1 MKKLKKYLPVIICLT
16 TFYACS
22 EENGREP
29 LSENRGKPAPV
40 TEVKARRIPGG
51 AVLSYK
57 IPDTDDL
64 LAVKAVYTTSDGKQG
79 EVMASYFVD
88 TLKLEGFADTLQH
101 TATLYAV
108 SRAQVLSDPETVT
121 FKPLESSLSKVMKTV
136 RIAADFGGAVF
147 RWKNKDRALLNFDL
161 LAENDRGEMVVT
173 NVLQNRLDSMVYS
186 VRGFAPEPRKFAV
199 NISDQWGNQSG
210 PIYPE
215 GESLTPIYEEKLDK
229 SKMQFLHLLGD
240 SDYNGWGG
248 MDIFML
254 DDDLSTFGHSS
265 WMDGWPAYT
274 TIDLG
279 KKAFLSRIVVH
290 QRLYESMYYNNV
302 NWKKFKVY
310 KSLPETP
317 AYDPA
322 GGWEEVMECEIE
334 KPSGMPVNE
343 CTSEDIRQAKKG
355 HDFSFPR
362 QMEAIRYIRIAATEN
377 WVGGGYGF
385 ASEIT
390 FYGSYAE

>member
-1 MKKLKKYLPVIICLT
+1 MKKYLSVILCLVA
-16 TFYACS
+16 FYACS
-22 EENGREP
+22 EEDARQP
-29 LSENRGKPAPV
+29 LSGSRGKPAPV
-40 TEVKARRIPGG
+40 TEAKARPIPGG
-51 AVLSYK
+51 AIISYK

-64 LAVKAVYTTSDGKQG
+64 LAVKAVYTLSNGKQG

-88 TLKLEGFADTLQH
+88 TLKLEGLADTLQH

-108 SRAQVLSDPETVT
+108 SRSQVLSDPETVT
-121 FKPLESSLSKVMKTV
+121 FKPLESSLSMTMKTV
-136 RIAADFGGAVF
+136 RITADFGGALF
-147 RWKNKDRALLNFDL
+147 QWKNDDRALLNFDL

-173 NVLQNRLDSMVYS
+173 NVLQNRLDSMEYS
-186 VRGFAPEPRKFAV
+186 VRGFAPEPRKFAI

-210 PIYPE
+210 YIYPE
-215 GESLTPIYEEKLDK
+215 GEYLTPIYEEKLDK

-240 SDYNGWGG
+240 SDYGGWGG
-248 MDIFML
+248 MDLFML

-265 WMDGWPAYT
+265 WLDGWPAYT

-290 QRLYESMYYNNV
+290 QRMYGSMYYNNA

-317 AYDPA
+317 AYNPLGEWQEIMA
-322 GGWEEVMECEIE
+322 CEIE
-334 KPSGMPVNE
+334 KPSGMPIDE
-343 CTSEDIRQAKKG
+343 CTSEDLRQAKKG

-362 QMEAIRYIRIAATEN
+362 NMEAVRYVRIAATES
-377 WVGGGYGF
+377 WLGGAAPFGF
-385 ASEIT
+385 LSEIT